1 MVKGLIRRLGK
12 LVAETE
18 FQPQPPIP
26 IWLMG
31 SQGPDGG
38 GGIYGPAPFL
48 QRTGRGQRL
57 CGAIGPP
64 EVGGAQGLLLPP
76 HIATRACILPV
87 FVTMWRVLN
96 KMPAP
101 GSAGPATKYTLNK
114 RPTDT

>member
-1 MVKGLIRRLGK
+1 M
-12 LVAETE
+12 
-18 FQPQPPIP
+18 
-26 IWLMG
+26 
-31 SQGPDGG
+31 
-38 GGIYGPAPFL
+38 
-48 QRTGRGQRL
+48 
-57 CGAIGPP
+57 
-64 EVGGAQGLLLPP
+64 GGAQGLLLPP

>member
-1 MVKGLIRRLGK
+1 MGEGGSRAPPPSYRGQGGARGGRLGRG
-12 LVAETE
+12 
-18 FQPQPPIP
+18 Q
-26 IWLMG
+26 
-31 SQGPDGG
+31 
-38 GGIYGPAPFL
+38 
-48 QRTGRGQRL
+48 GQRL